1 MSMTGL
7 AGLAG
12 FLGNTPGARTG
23 TSASTTTP
31 TYTPEQTA
39 VQNEYGSNIQEGLAN
54 PQETPQYESGVSAI
68 NEAYKGAGDNLTS
81 SLAARGFGKS
91 GAVGTGLQGIDVAK
105 AGAIGN
111 EENTVEGQFE
121 NEAQG
126 FGFASP
132 GSDKSTVTVG
142 PGSAAAGGLGATL
155 ASLQSSLNAA
165 GSGGGL

>member
-1 MSMTGL
+1 
-7 AGLAG
+7 
-12 FLGNTPGARTG
+12 
-23 TSASTTTP
+23 
-31 TYTPEQTA
+31 
-39 VQNEYGSNIQEGLAN
+39 VQDEYGGNILEGLEN
-54 PQETPQYESGVSAI
+54 PEETPQYTSGVSAI

-81 SLAARGFGKS
+81 QLASRGFGKS
-91 GAVGTGLQGIDVAK
+91 GAVGTGLQQLGVSE
-105 AGAIGN
+105 AGAKSQ

-132 GSDKSTVTVG
+132 GQTKVTVG

-165 GSGGGL
+165 GGGGL

>member
-12 FLGNTPGARTG
+12 FLGNTAGARTG

-31 TYTPEQTA
+31 TYTPAQTG
-39 VQNEYGSNIQEGLAN
+39 VQNAYGADIQEGLTS
-54 PQETPQYESGVSAI
+54 PQETPQYTAGADAI
-68 NEAYKGAGDNLTS
+68 NKAYVGAGDNLTS

-91 GAVGTGLQGIDVAK
+91 GAVGTGIQGIDEAE
-105 AGAIGN
+105 AGAKGS
-111 EENTVEGQFE
+111 EVNTVENQFE

-132 GSDKSTVTVG
+132 GSDKSSVTVG

>member
-12 FLGNTPGARTG
+12 YLGNTPGARTG
-23 TSASTTTP
+23 TSVSSP
-31 TYTPEQTA
+31 TYTPEQTN
-39 VQNEYGSNIQEGLAN
+39 VQNEYGSDIEEGLTN
-54 PQETPQYESGVSAI
+54 PNETPQYTAGVNTI
-68 NEAYKGAGDNLTS
+68 NNAYAGAGDNLTS

-91 GAVGTGLQGIDVAK
+91 GAVGTGLQQLAVSK
-105 AGAIGN
+105 AGAVGN
-111 EENTVEGQFE
+111 EENTVESQFE
-121 NEAQG
+121 NQAEG

-132 GSDKSTVTVG
+132 GKTTVSVG

-165 GSGGGL
+165 GGGGL

>member
-1 MSMTGL
+1 VS
-7 AGLAG
+7 
-12 FLGNTPGARTG
+12 
-23 TSASTTTP
+23 TP
-31 TYTPEQTA
+31 TYTPEQTD
-39 VQNEYGSNIQEGLAN
+39 VQNAYGADIEEGLTH
-54 PQETPQYESGVSAI
+54 PGETPEYEAGASNI

-91 GAVGTGLQGIDVAK
+91 GAVGTGLQGIDVAE
-105 AGAIGN
+105 AGAKGQ
-111 EENTVEGQFE
+111 EENTVANQFE
-121 NEAQG
+121 SQAEG

-132 GSDKSTVTVG
+132 GKSTVSVG